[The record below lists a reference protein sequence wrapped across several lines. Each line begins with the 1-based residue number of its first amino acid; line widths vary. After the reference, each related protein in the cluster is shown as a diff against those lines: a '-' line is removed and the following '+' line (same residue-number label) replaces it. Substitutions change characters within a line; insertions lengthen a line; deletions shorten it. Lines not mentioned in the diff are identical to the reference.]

1 MGPGVTRFLRVLA
14 AGAVAVVAG
23 CAGGQSSSGAE
34 LRGLVRDDP
43 LVVADVVVTEVDR
56 NGAQQALTLRAAPDE
71 LLVVY
76 FGFTSCPDLCPT
88 TLADLR
94 AARQRL
100 SDDRAARVDLAMVTV
115 DPERDQP
122 SVLVGYLGGFAQ
134 RFHAVRPRDMAELAR
149 AQDAFLA
156 ASSISVGD
164 DGRVEVAHSTA
175 TYVVDDA
182 GVVVVEWPFAAG
194 VETMAHDLGVLFDRM
209 NTTGGGV

>member
-1 MGPGVTRFLRVLA
+1 MGRSGVRFLMVLVASIGVLGA
-14 AGAVAVVAG
+14 ACSSTG
-23 CAGGQSSSGAE
+23 SSSQAV
-34 LRGLVRDDP
+34 LRGLVRDEP
-43 LVVADVVVTEVDR
+43 LLVGDVVVTEVDR
-56 NGAQQALTLRAAPDE
+56 DGTQQPLTLRAAPKE

-76 FGFTSCPDLCPT
+76 FGFTSCPDVCPT

-100 SDDRAARVDLAMVTV
+100 GDDRAARVDLAMITV
-115 DPERDQP
+115 DPERDLP
-122 SVLVGYLGGFAQ
+122 PVLVGYLGGFAP
-134 RFHAVRPRDMAELAR
+134 RFHAVRPADRGELTR

-175 TYVVDDA
+175 TYVVDAA

-194 VETMAHDLGVLFDRM
+194 IETMAHDLKVLFDRM
-209 NTTGGGV
+209 DTAAGGA